1 MTGKEIRLRRL
12 FSQQNAVIVAA
23 DHGEF
28 DGPITGMVDLPRT
41 LAQAVNPAVNAV
53 LLSPGMVAHCRE
65 LFTSRDGPLA
75 VVRLN
80 WNSVYA
86 FHWGYGDAA
95 GAVAV
100 SAQEALALG
109 ADIVLVSLTLRTGSE
124 ERDARNVDA
133 FCRLVQEAHRL
144 GVPAIGEFFPA
155 RSHKLTQ
162 EEMHDLVRTGARI
175 VAELGADL
183 VKTFYTCRFPEVVE
197 GCPIPILGLGAEKT
211 DTQLQALELAE
222 SEIRDGARGVVFGRN
237 ALQVPDPQRF
247 QAALCAVVRE
257 GISAV
262 EAAGRFDLEDDPG
275 EQRRG

>member
-1 MTGKEIRLRRL
+1 MTGKEIRLHRL

-28 DGPITGMVDLPRT
+28 DGPIPGMIDLPRT
-41 LAQAVNPAVNAV
+41 LAQAVSPAVNGV
-53 LLSPGMVAHCRE
+53 LLSPGMVAHCGE

-86 FHWGYGDAA
+86 FHWGYNDAA

-100 SAQEALALG
+100 TAQEALALG
-109 ADIVLVSLTLRTGSE
+109 ADIVLVSLTLRSGSE
-124 ERDARNVDA
+124 ERDARNVDV

-144 GVPAIGEFFPA
+144 GLPAIGEFFPA
-155 RSHKLTQ
+155 RSHELTR

-211 DTQLQALELAE
+211 PTQLQALELAE
-222 SEIRDGARGVVFGRN
+222 RIVQGGGRGVVFGRN
-237 ALQVPDPQRF
+237 AIQVPDPPAFQR
-247 QAALCAVVRE
+247 ALCDVVQR
-257 GISAV
+257 GAT
-262 EAAGRFDLEDDPG
+262 AADAL
-275 EQRRG
+275 QRHGLKD